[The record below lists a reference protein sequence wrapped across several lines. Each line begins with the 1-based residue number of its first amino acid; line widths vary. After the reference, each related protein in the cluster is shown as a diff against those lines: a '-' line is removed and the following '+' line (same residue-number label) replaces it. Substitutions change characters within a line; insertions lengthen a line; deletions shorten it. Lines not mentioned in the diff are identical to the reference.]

1 MSVSKR
7 KPIEDF
13 VEEIDYPESD
23 GEPMAETDPHIQQIV
38 DLRSSLRDFFR
49 NAREVYVGSNLLLYY
64 VEDDPGKCV
73 APDVFVVR
81 GVGKQSRRTY
91 KLWEEKRAPNV
102 VIEVSSRKTKKED
115 LGWKKQLYAWLD
127 VKEYFIFDPEYQLKP
142 PLRAF
147 RLRGREYV
155 EEAVT
160 GGRVRSDEL
169 KLDLVNT
176 GKSLRLF
183 DSRTGQFLPTPD
195 ENADARR
202 EAEERADSA
211 EAELERLR
219 AELARLKKEPANG
232 KRR

>member
-7 KPIEDF
+7 KPIDDF

-23 GEPMAETDPHIQQIV
+23 DEPMAETDPHIQQII

-49 NAREVYVGSNLLLYY
+49 NARQVYVGSNLLLYY
-64 VEDDPGKCV
+64 VEGDPSKSV

-102 VIEVSSRKTKKED
+102 VIEVSSRKTKNED

-127 VKEYFIFDPEYQLKP
+127 VREYFI
-142 PLRAF
+142 
-147 RLRGREYV
+147 
-155 EEAVT
+155 
-160 GGRVRSDEL
+160 
-169 KLDLVNT
+169 
-176 GKSLRLF
+176 
-183 DSRTGQFLPTPD
+183 PTPD

-202 EAEERADSA
+202 QA
-211 EAELERLR
+211 EAEIERLR

-232 KRR
+232 KRRKS